1 METKKIY
8 VIRTYK
14 LNNLRRKCR
23 KPGLKMRS
31 VGPRPFAKLTFGI
44 WLLWSIPGV
53 SGEIFERTFSSSES
67 KTFNNLHSS
76 NNTERWPET
85 ALGTKVHEPRSS
97 VPTEADKIVLGER
110 SSARESDDFTFRNTF
125 VVRTGKA
132 LARDFSQ
139 TEDVDVPGLSGNGV
153 GWSFNKS
160 VSAAGVLEAAVY
172 TTRIREADLSSSYSP
187 GNGDFSEEAQSMTHS
202 IIQLIPI
209 QTKPDSFLKRLEFSA
224 KDLDRMLGGESHHV
238 DVTRLVDVR
247 DNEFVISNPK
257 SGAFELQQ
265 GLGETHYLFS
275 LIPRTA
281 LSD

>member
-1 METKKIY
+1 
-8 VIRTYK
+8 
-14 LNNLRRKCR
+14 
-23 KPGLKMRS
+23 MRS

-76 NNTERWPET
+76 NNTQRWPET
-85 ALGTKVHEPRSS
+85 DLGSKVRDPRSS
-97 VPTEADKIVLGER
+97 LPTEADKIVLGER
-110 SSARESDDFTFRNTF
+110 SSAQESDDSTFRNTF
-125 VVRTGKA
+125 IVRTGKA

-139 TEDVDVPGLSGNGV
+139 TEDVDLPGLSGNGL

-160 VSAAGVLEAAVY
+160 VSATGVLEAVVD

-187 GNGDFSEEAQSMTHS
+187 GNGDFSQEAQSMTHS

-224 KDLDRMLGGESHHV
+224 KDLDRLLVGENHRV

-257 SGAFELQQ
+257 FGAFELQQ
-265 GLGETHYLFS
+265 GLDETRYLFS
-275 LIPRTA
+275 LIARTA
-281 LSD
+281 